1 MRLPR
6 RLLLQ
11 WVRKGKPQVAW
22 CSEPF
27 NDKFYSHY
35 PLLMRCPHEDLLESV
50 PTMNDQESLSKSTKD
65 SLAWEI
71 LKLLLVP
78 AVLAFFGVWLNENSA
93 KRDRMQSYL
102 TTTTEL
108 ATKTASDEKNEKLG
122 DNPALRSLVRL
133 RTLLLLSEIDPKS
146 KRHVVEFLANSDV
159 HYQISLER
167 ADLSG
172 ADLSGLYL
180 RDVDL
185 RRANLKGVNL
195 NGTDLRGAT
204 LKDAQVNK
212 YTTLK
217 SVKTDECTILPGSAE
232 LMFSK
237 ESKNCRSWRMN

>member
-1 MRLPR
+1 
-6 RLLLQ
+6 
-11 WVRKGKPQVAW
+11 
-22 CSEPF
+22 
-27 NDKFYSHY
+27 
-35 PLLMRCPHEDLLESV
+35 
-50 PTMNDQESLSKSTKD
+50 MNDQESLSKSIKD
-65 SLAWEI
+65 SMAWEV

-93 KRDRMQSYL
+93 KRDRMQNYL

-108 ATKTASDEKNEKLG
+108 ATKKASDGKNEKIG

-185 RRANLKGVNL
+185 RRANLEGANL
-195 NGTDLRGAT
+195 KDTDLRGAT
-204 LKDAQVNK
+204 LKDAQVNRS
-212 YTTLK
+212 TTIQPA
-217 SVKTDECTILPGSAE
+217 KTDECTILPGSAE
-232 LMFSK
+232 LIVSK